1 MEKTKTAPAFRID
14 EIVAALILVCI
25 FVDVTLQVVS
35 RLTPGNAIFW
45 TVEVGEML
53 LAALIWMSIGPA
65 TLSNSHVRF
74 DLILLKMS
82 SKSRKYLYIFGNI
95 IFAFFLVLIAFYLSQ
110 LMNFYRNNNTVTT
123 GLQWNK
129 FYVRIPMLLG
139 CIIGTIRLLVQAW
152 KFGTGRLPIPIEQS
166 FLPEQSVSTGQSFSA
181 PSGEKG
187 GS

>member
-1 MEKTKTAPAFRID
+1 MEKTKTHPSFRID
-14 EIVAALILVCI
+14 EIIAALILLCI

-53 LAALIWMSIGPA
+53 LAALIWMSVGPA

-74 DLILLKMS
+74 DLVLLKMPP
-82 SKSRKYLYIFGNI
+82 KARKYLYIFGNI
-95 IFAFFLVLIAFYLSQ
+95 IFAFFLVLISVILVQ
-110 LMNFYRNNNTVTT
+110 LMDFYKNHNTVTT

-139 CIIGTIRLLVQAW
+139 CLIGTLRLLVQAW

-166 FLPEQSVSTGQSFSA
+166 FSA
-181 PSGEKG
+181 PAGGEKG
-187 GS
+187 GA